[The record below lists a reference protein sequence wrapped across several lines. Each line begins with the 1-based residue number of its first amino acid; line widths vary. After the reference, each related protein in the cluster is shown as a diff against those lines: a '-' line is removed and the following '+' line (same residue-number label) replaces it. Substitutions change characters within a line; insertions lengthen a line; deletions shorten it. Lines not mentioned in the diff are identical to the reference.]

1 MLPDRNN
8 NIAPER
14 ALLGGTAM
22 KRLRRLNASA
32 SCVAITAA
40 MFASPVLAQQTSNTT
55 VDEIVITGIRASL
68 ERSIEIK
75 RTNSGVVDAIS
86 AEDIGKFPDTNLAE
100 SLQRITGV
108 SIDRTNGEGSQVTV
122 RGFGGGFNLVT
133 LNGRTMPTANVATV
147 GGDQSSDTAGGTS
160 RSFDFSNL
168 ASEGVTTLEVYKT
181 GRAAIPSGGIGATIN
196 VKTRHPLDA
205 RESGLSGSIG
215 VKGVYDQ
222 SMDKKVDDFGHKIT
236 PEVSGLLNWTDDDK
250 KFGVALFGAYQK
262 RDFTSRSVTSN
273 DWNIRTFAEF
283 NNPANGFVRN
293 GGATQITGAPS
304 SGSTLVAIPNDS
316 RYHFSQGERER
327 INGQLTAQ
335 FRPTDSLT
343 ITGDVLYAQ
352 NKSFERRNDSTNW
365 FNRPFD
371 KVTFD
376 NNPTV
381 ATAVLLSETLSGTK
395 DMGFEQQYRSNEDTL
410 KSYGLNA
417 EWDLSDRVRVR
428 LDGHISKADSGPD
441 SPNGTSSTTVS
452 IGAPIVSS
460 HSVDYSGKV
469 PVQKI
474 TINDA
479 APRGN
484 GNGVMDVGDL
494 GSQVARTWTN
504 SQKHE
509 VKEIRGDLTWDL
521 DDNGS
526 RFDAGFNYRT
536 SKMVQASSSTQQDLG
551 SWGISNP
558 RDVQQYAG
566 NLVKAFCMAC
576 QFNEFDL
583 QQSGAGLVSFR
594 ANAIDLYNAMS
605 APYVARGNA
614 VGITGQARNQVDE
627 DILAGYAQVTWK
639 SELAGRPATL
649 VTGVRYER
657 TDVTSTSL
665 IRTPSAIVWT
675 ADNDFR
681 LDTASTYSPLSGKG
695 KYNNL
700 LPALDF
706 SVDIRDDLIGRF
718 SFSRTIA
725 RPDYG
730 NLFAAQTVGTPNRPV
745 SNGAIPLGTSGN
757 PDLEPLISDNFDVS
771 LEWYYKPS
779 SFVSAGFFEKRV
791 NNFVGTGTFTQ
802 NLFGLRDVSSGADGT
817 RSGTAKA
824 LLSAI
829 GADQTDV
836 NLFTMTALLQTTGSS
851 AAAQAQFQANRIAG
865 GDLNQAF
872 VDQILAAVDIA
883 PNSTDPL
890 MNFQVSKPINNR
902 TGKIHGFEIA
912 AQHFFGD
919 TGIGVSGAY
928 TMVRGD
934 VEFDNGASPSQ
945 DQFALLGLSDT
956 ANATLIYDK
965 NGISARLTYNW
976 RDKFLQATN
985 RGGSRNPVYVAPFT
999 QIDFNISYDV
1009 TPKLAVSFEGINLTK
1024 EHVRTYARDPNQL
1037 WFAQEL
1043 DRRFLLGARYRF

>member
-1 MLPDRNN
+1 
-8 NIAPER
+8 
-14 ALLGGTAM
+14 M

-40 MFASPVLAQQTSNTT
+40 MFASSALAQQTPNTT

-273 DWNIRTFAEF
+273 DWNIRPFSEF

-293 GGATQITGAPS
+293 GGATQITGAPAN
-304 SGSTLVAIPNDS
+304 GSTLVAIPNDS

-335 FRPTDSLT
+335 YRPTDSLT
-343 ITGDVLYAQ
+343 ITADVLYAQ

-376 NNPTV
+376 NNPVV

-460 HSVDYSGKV
+460 HSVDYSGSV

-504 SQKHE
+504 RQQHE

-536 SKMVQASSSTQQDLG
+536 SKMVQSSSSTQQDLG

-576 QFNEFDL
+576 QFSDFDL
-583 QQSGAGLVSFR
+583 QQSGPGLVSFR

-605 APYVARGNA
+605 APYAALGNA

-681 LDTASTYSPLSGKG
+681 LDTASSFSPLSGKG

-730 NLFAAQTVGTPNRPV
+730 NLFASQTVGTPNRPV
-745 SNGAIPLGTSGN
+745 ANGAIPLGTSGN

-824 LLSAI
+824 LLTAI

-851 AAAQAQFQANRIAG
+851 AAAQAQFQANRGTG

-1009 TPKLAVSFEGINLTK
+1009 TPKLAVSLEGINLTK

>member
-1 MLPDRNN
+1 M
-8 NIAPER
+8 
-14 ALLGGTAM
+14 
-22 KRLRRLNASA
+22 
-32 SCVAITAA
+32 
-40 MFASPVLAQQTSNTT
+40 
-55 VDEIVITGIRASL
+55 
-68 ERSIEIK
+68 
-75 RTNSGVVDAIS
+75 
-86 AEDIGKFPDTNLAE
+86 
-100 SLQRITGV
+100 
-108 SIDRTNGEGSQVTV
+108 
-122 RGFGGGFNLVT
+122 
-133 LNGRTMPTANVATV
+133 
-147 GGDQSSDTAGGTS
+147 
-160 RSFDFSNL
+160 
-168 ASEGVTTLEVYKT
+168 
-181 GRAAIPSGGIGATIN
+181 
-196 VKTRHPLDA
+196 
-205 RESGLSGSIG
+205 
-215 VKGVYDQ
+215 
-222 SMDKKVDDFGHKIT
+222 
-236 PEVSGLLNWTDDDK
+236 
-250 KFGVALFGAYQK
+250 
-262 RDFTSRSVTSN
+262 
-273 DWNIRTFAEF
+273 
-283 NNPANGFVRN
+283 
-293 GGATQITGAPS
+293 
-304 SGSTLVAIPNDS
+304 
-316 RYHFSQGERER
+316 
-327 INGQLTAQ
+327 
-335 FRPTDSLT
+335 
-343 ITGDVLYAQ
+343 
-352 NKSFERRNDSTNW
+352 
-365 FNRPFD
+365 
-371 KVTFD
+371 
-376 NNPTV
+376 
-381 ATAVLLSETLSGTK
+381 
-395 DMGFEQQYRSNEDTL
+395 
-410 KSYGLNA
+410 
-417 EWDLSDRVRVR
+417 
-428 LDGHISKADSGPD
+428 
-441 SPNGTSSTTVS
+441 S

-460 HSVDYSGKV
+460 HSVDYSGTV

-576 QFNEFDL
+576 QFNDFDL

-824 LLSAI
+824 LLTAI

-851 AAAQAQFQANRIAG
+851 AAAQAQFQANRGAG

-872 VDQILAAVDIA
+872 VDQILAAVDIS

-919 TGIGVSGAY
+919 TGIGISGAY

-999 QIDFNISYDV
+999 QIDFNISYDI

>member
-1 MLPDRNN
+1 
-8 NIAPER
+8 
-14 ALLGGTAM
+14 M

-40 MFASPVLAQQTSNTT
+40 MFASPALAQQTPNTT
-55 VDEIVITGIRASL
+55 VDEIIITGIRASL

-205 RESGLSGSIG
+205 RESGLSGSVG

-222 SMDKKVDDFGHKIT
+222 GMDKKVDDFGHKIT

-273 DWNIRTFAEF
+273 DWNIRTYSDFI
-283 NNPANGFVRN
+283 NPANGFVRN
-293 GGATQITGAPS
+293 GGATQITNAPS

-335 FRPTDSLT
+335 YRPTDSLT
-343 ITGDVLYAQ
+343 ITADALYAE

-376 NNPTV
+376 NNPVV

-395 DMGFEQQYRSNEDTL
+395 DMGFEQQYRSNKDTL
-410 KSYGLNA
+410 KSFGLNA
-417 EWDLSDRVRVR
+417 DWDLSDRVRVR

-441 SPNGTSSTTVS
+441 SSNGTSSTTVS
-452 IGAPIVSS
+452 IGAPIVAS
-460 HSVDYSGKV
+460 HSVDYSGTV
-469 PVQKI
+469 PIQKI

-504 SQKHE
+504 RQQHE

-536 SKMVQASSSTQQDLG
+536 SKMVQSSSSTQQDLG

-566 NLVKAFCMAC
+566 SLVKAFCMAC
-576 QFNEFDL
+576 QFNDFDL

-605 APYVARGNA
+605 APYVAKGNA

-706 SVDIRDDLIGRF
+706 SVDLRDNLIGRF

-779 SFVSAGFFEKRV
+779 SFITAGFFEKRV

-824 LLSAI
+824 LLTAI

-872 VDQILAAVDIA
+872 VDQILAAVDIS

-919 TGIGVSGAY
+919 TGIGISGAY

-1009 TPKLAVSFEGINLTK
+1009 TPKLAVSLEGINLTK

>member
-1 MLPDRNN
+1 
-8 NIAPER
+8 
-14 ALLGGTAM
+14 M
-22 KRLRRLNASA
+22 KRLRRLHASA

-40 MFASPVLAQQTSNTT
+40 MFASPVLAQQTQDNA
-55 VDEIVITGIRASL
+55 VDEIVVTGIRASL
-68 ERSIEIK
+68 ERSIAIK
-75 RTNSGVVDAIS
+75 RNNSGVVDAIS

-147 GGDQSSDTAGGTS
+147 GGDQAVDFAAGTS

-181 GRAAIPSGGIGATIN
+181 GRAGIPSGGIGATIN

-205 RESGLSGSIG
+205 HESGLSGSIG
-215 VKGVYDQ
+215 VKGVYDT

-236 PEVSGLLNWTDDDK
+236 PEVSGLLNWLDDSE
-250 KFGVALFGAYQK
+250 KFGVTLFGSYQK

-273 DWNIRTFAEF
+273 DWNIRTYADFI
-283 NNPANGFVRN
+283 NPANGFVRN
-293 GGATQITGAPS
+293 GGATQITNAPS

-335 FRPTDSLT
+335 YRPVEGLT
-343 ITGDVLYAQ
+343 ITADALYAQ

-376 NNPTV
+376 NNPVV

-410 KSYGLNA
+410 KSFGLNA
-417 EWDLSDRVRVR
+417 AWDLSERFHVN
-428 LDGHISKADSGPD
+428 LDGHVSKADSKPN
-441 SPNGTSSTTVS
+441 SPNGTTSTSVS

-469 PVQKI
+469 PVQTI

-484 GNGVMDVGDL
+484 ANGVLDVGDL
-494 GSQVARTWTN
+494 GSQVART
-504 SQKHE
+504 SAQRQQHE
-509 VKEIRGDLTWDL
+509 IKEFRADATWDL

-526 RFDAGFNYRT
+526 RFDFGVDYRT
-536 SKMVQASSSTQQDLG
+536 SKMVQSTLNTQQDLG

-566 NLVKAFCMAC
+566 SLVKAFCLAC
-576 QFNEFDL
+576 QFDEL
-583 QQSGAGLVSFR
+583 ELKQSGAGLVSFR
-594 ANAIDLYNAMS
+594 ANAIDLFNAMS
-605 APYVARGNA
+605 APYVAKGNP
-614 VGITGQARNQVDE
+614 VGVTGQANNRVDE

-639 SELAGRPATL
+639 SELAGHQATL
-649 VTGVRYER
+649 VTGVRYEE
-657 TDVTSTSL
+657 TKVTSTSL
-665 IRTPSAIVWT
+665 VRTPSGIVWT

-681 LDTASTYSPLSGKG
+681 LDTASTYSPISGKG
-695 KYNNL
+695 KYSSL

-706 SVDIRDDLIGRF
+706 QVEVRDDLVGRF

-730 NLFAAQTVGTPNRPV
+730 NLFAAQTAGAPNRPIA
-745 SNGAIPLGTSGN
+745 NGAIPLGTSGN

-779 SFVSAGFFEKRV
+779 SFITAGFFEKRV
-791 NNFVGTGTFTQ
+791 NNFVGTGTVMQ
-802 NLFGLRDVSSGADGT
+802 NLFGLRDPSSGAAGT
-817 RSGTAKA
+817 RSGTAKS
-824 LLSAI
+824 LLTAM

-851 AAAQAQFQANRIAG
+851 AAAQAQFQANRGAG

-872 VDQILAAVDIA
+872 VDSILAAVDISA
-883 PNSTDPL
+883 NSTDPL
-890 MNFQVSKPINNR
+890 FNFQVAQPINNK

-919 TGIGVSGAY
+919 TGFGVSGAY

-934 VEFDNGASPSQ
+934 VGFNNGSNPAE

-965 NGISARLTYNW
+965 NGISARVAYNW

-985 RGGSRNPVYVAPFT
+985 RGGSRNPVYVAPFG
-999 QIDFNISYDV
+999 QLDFNISYDV
-1009 TPKLAVSFEGINLTK
+1009 TPKLAVSLEGINLTK
-1024 EHVRTYARDPNQL
+1024 ESLRTYARDPNQL

>member
-1 MLPDRNN
+1 
-8 NIAPER
+8 
-14 ALLGGTAM
+14 M

-1009 TPKLAVSFEGINLTK
+1009 TPKLAASFEGINLTK

>member
-1 MLPDRNN
+1 
-8 NIAPER
+8 
-14 ALLGGTAM
+14 M

-222 SMDKKVDDFGHKIT
+222 GMDKKVDDFGHKIT

-273 DWNIRTFAEF
+273 DWNIRTYADFI
-283 NNPANGFVRN
+283 NPANGFVRN
-293 GGATQITGAPS
+293 GGATQITNAPS

-460 HSVDYSGKV
+460 HSVDYSGTV

-576 QFNEFDL
+576 QFNDFDL

-824 LLSAI
+824 LLTAI

-851 AAAQAQFQANRIAG
+851 AAAQAQFQANRGAG

-872 VDQILAAVDIA
+872 VDQILAAVDIS

-999 QIDFNISYDV
+999 QIDFNISYDI

>member
-1 MLPDRNN
+1 
-8 NIAPER
+8 
-14 ALLGGTAM
+14 M

-40 MFASPVLAQQTSNTT
+40 MFASPALAQQTPNTT
-55 VDEIVITGIRASL
+55 VDEIIITGIRASL

-205 RESGLSGSIG
+205 RESGLSGSVG

-222 SMDKKVDDFGHKIT
+222 GMDKKVDDFGHKIT

-273 DWNIRTFAEF
+273 DWNIRTYSDFI
-283 NNPANGFVRN
+283 NPANGFVRN
-293 GGATQITGAPS
+293 GGATQITNAPS

-335 FRPTDSLT
+335 YRPTDSLT
-343 ITGDVLYAQ
+343 ITADALYAE

-376 NNPTV
+376 NNPVV

-395 DMGFEQQYRSNEDTL
+395 DMGFEQQYRSNKDTL
-410 KSYGLNA
+410 KSFGLNA
-417 EWDLSDRVRVR
+417 DWDLSDRVRVR

-441 SPNGTSSTTVS
+441 SSNGTSSTTVS
-452 IGAPIVSS
+452 IGAPIVAS
-460 HSVDYSGKV
+460 HSVDYSGTV
-469 PVQKI
+469 PIQKI

-504 SQKHE
+504 RQQHE

-536 SKMVQASSSTQQDLG
+536 SKMVQSSSSTQQDLG

-566 NLVKAFCMAC
+566 SLVKAFCMAC
-576 QFNEFDL
+576 QFNDFDL

-605 APYVARGNA
+605 APYVAKGNA

-706 SVDIRDDLIGRF
+706 SVDLRDNLIGRF

-779 SFVSAGFFEKRV
+779 SFITAGFFEKRV

-824 LLSAI
+824 LLTAI

-919 TGIGVSGAY
+919 TGIGISGAY

-1009 TPKLAVSFEGINLTK
+1009 TPKLAVSLEGINLTK

>member
-1009 TPKLAVSFEGINLTK
+1009 TPKLAASFEGINLTK